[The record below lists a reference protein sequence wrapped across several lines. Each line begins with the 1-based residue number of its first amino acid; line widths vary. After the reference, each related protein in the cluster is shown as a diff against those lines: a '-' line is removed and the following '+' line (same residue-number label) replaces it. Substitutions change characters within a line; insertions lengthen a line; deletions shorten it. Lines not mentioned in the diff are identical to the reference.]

1 MNVLVIKQTS
11 LGDVLHS
18 TGHIR
23 TIKENFPHCHLT
35 VLTAIGSADI
45 YRHNPWVD
53 EMILFERERIK
64 NEWRRHPLRTARHIA
79 EVVAK
84 VRTRYFDLAFDLQ
97 GLARSVVF
105 LYAARAAKKYVK
117 GRWPRLGRFRNP
129 ALHAMAE
136 MDGVLARAHL
146 SVADTSMEF
155 FTGTEAQRC
164 MNDLLAKINPRH
176 KPLLLFSPFSR
187 WQSKDWPLPR
197 YIEIIARIKQEHKDR
212 YVIALTGTA
221 DARQRIEQALPED
234 SAGVVNL
241 AGELSLAQF
250 AELADRA
257 TLMLTGDSFPM
268 HMACAQN
275 TPVVALFGPTDE
287 TKTGPVDRPADRPVG
302 KAIQHQVIRA
312 PDCTR
317 CDRPRCHRRCLEK
330 LSTDVVFQTLRAR
343 LELIA

>member
-35 VLTAIGSADI
+35 LLTAIGSADI

-79 EVVAK
+79 EVIAK

-105 LYAARAAKKYVK
+105 LYTARAAKKYVK

-155 FTGTEAQRC
+155 FTGTEAQRYL
-164 MNDLLAKINPRH
+164 NDLLAKINPQH

-197 YIEIIARIKQEHKDR
+197 YIEIIARIKQEHKDE

-221 DARQRIEQALPED
+221 DARQRIDQVLPED

-257 TLMLTGDSFPM
+257 ALMLTGDSFPM

-275 TPVVALFGPTDE
+275 TPVIALFGPTDE
-287 TKTGPVDRPADRPVG
+287 TKTGPVDRPVG

-317 CDRPRCHRRCLEK
+317 CDRPRCARRCLEK
-330 LSTDVVFQTLRAR
+330 LSADVVFQTLRAR